1 LRDRRL
7 PRRHPADRE
16 VLNAGRGVACLV
28 ALALGAGVTGP
39 LAAQADSAGPD
50 SIAARTRPQPA
61 FRFSQEAGHGLRA
74 LWEESV
80 AAKQERVACLGAS
93 VRNDTVFVARILAL
107 VPDGADSMSISSDAS
122 IERCGPPEW
131 SGTVH
136 THVAAYDHD
145 LPSTIFSAQDR
156 GVMRR
161 WYQRWQADGVF
172 CLVYSA
178 RDAHCEADG
187 VVGGMRSRP
196 MLR

>member
-1 LRDRRL
+1 
-7 PRRHPADRE
+7 
-16 VLNAGRGVACLV
+16 VA
-28 ALALGAGVTGP
+28 
-39 LAAQADSAGPD
+39 AAQTDSTATD
-50 SIAARTRPQPA
+50 STAARARPQPA
-61 FRFSQEAGHGLRA
+61 FRFSREAGLGLRA

-80 AAKQERVACLGAS
+80 AAKQERVACLGAT
-93 VRNDTVFVARILAL
+93 VRNDTVFVARILSL
-107 VPDGADSMSISSDAS
+107 VPEGADSMSISSEAS
-122 IERCGPPEW
+122 IERCGPPDW

-136 THVAAYDHD
+136 THVAAYDSD

-172 CLVYSA
+172 CLVYSR

-196 MLR
+196 TVR